1 VVEILKQPQYRPVP
15 VERQV
20 VAIWVGTGGYLD
32 PYPVEDAKRFVD
44 EYTESLSART
54 DVLQKIRDSGEISEE
69 AEAAMKQAMED
80 FTQTFAPS
88 EAAPG
93 SEAAAGEGSPTDA
106 VREDVGWDRLSS
118 AEYETQPDDGDDA

>member
-1 VVEILKQPQYRPVP
+1 
-15 VERQV
+15 
-20 VAIWVGTGGYLD
+20 
-32 PYPVEDAKRFVD
+32 VD